1 MIKYKKKVTIP
12 TPKHTKHKIVIPKLN
27 SSKMKLSKAPRVII
41 PKKKNNNNK
50 MNFNKFINNNTC
62 TVKPIVLNKNL
73 KPKIKIKN
81 TIVKRTLP
89 EWTLRL
95 TKFESYISSKQLMA
109 ASVKHSTAKGYRS
122 AGNAFYQYL
131 VEIKTIQPDLPSIAK
146 ILNNFDIFQLDAL
159 IYEFLTKKFNAKA
172 VTGGT
177 LRNNACGILYSL
189 ACDYGISLT
198 CELLPGTRKIC
209 AGADNILTDIF
220 GERRIGKF
228 PLLNPI
234 LEKMLDHATPKERFA
249 LLIAQRFCLRS
260 QHYCHN
266 RNKNVRS
273 KSKYIKFKDFHF
285 IPDMENP
292 RAISIST
299 GYDKNNPHLE
309 HMERVVYCCC
319 KITKW
324 TCIVHEA
331 KNLFSDNLLPPE
343 AALVQC
349 KTGDMHYSAMLGII
363 KKLIKLI
370 KLDPS
375 NYGTH
380 SCRSG
385 GTTELFL
392 MGKQAIWIQNFGWW
406 NNIGSVLIYIRPN
419 NPDLK
424 TIWGSMVQYQELRER
439 EGEKTDKREKQLAD
453 LQFAVDQQKFKRKK
467 GNKTSRIFKQAAT
480 MSGHVPKPKKKKRK
494 KYNVHTKY
502 VYSQY
507 SQHTYRWNNNQWV
520 HNAHAQARFVASP
533 VNDVQFMQGD
543 IDMPQVVAP
552 VPIAGNVIDI
562 SSSLYDKQE
571 I

>member
-1 MIKYKKKVTIP
+1 
-12 TPKHTKHKIVIPKLN
+12 
-27 SSKMKLSKAPRVII
+27 
-41 PKKKNNNNK
+41 
-50 MNFNKFINNNTC
+50 
-62 TVKPIVLNKNL
+62 
-73 KPKIKIKN
+73 
-81 TIVKRTLP
+81 
-89 EWTLRL
+89 
-95 TKFESYISSKQLMA
+95 
-109 ASVKHSTAKGYRS
+109 
-122 AGNAFYQYL
+122 
-131 VEIKTIQPDLPSIAK
+131 
-146 ILNNFDIFQLDAL
+146 
-159 IYEFLTKKFNAKA
+159 
-172 VTGGT
+172 
-177 LRNNACGILYSL
+177 
-189 ACDYGISLT
+189 
-198 CELLPGTRKIC
+198 
-209 AGADNILTDIF
+209 
-220 GERRIGKF
+220 
-228 PLLNPI
+228 
-234 LEKMLDHATPKERFA
+234 
-249 LLIAQRFCLRS
+249 
-260 QHYCHN
+260 
-266 RNKNVRS
+266 
-273 KSKYIKFKDFHF
+273 
-285 IPDMENP
+285 
-292 RAISIST
+292 
-299 GYDKNNPHLE
+299 
-309 HMERVVYCCC
+309 MERVVYCCC